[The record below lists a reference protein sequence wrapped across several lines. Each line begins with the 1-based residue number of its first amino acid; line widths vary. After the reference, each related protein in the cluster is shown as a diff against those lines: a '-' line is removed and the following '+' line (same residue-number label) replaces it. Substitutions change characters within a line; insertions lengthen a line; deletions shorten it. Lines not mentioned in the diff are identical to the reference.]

1 MKTIIEQFK
10 EEQAYNAAHQLF
22 APFDDEDMGERL
34 PGMFRTEIEEDG
46 HSCLN
51 MIFDNGEHFVY
62 DFAEQ
67 TMHHVHKIP
76 GEFFIH
82 KHLEKVIYDFIVR
95 HGLQKSCFPTF
106 FCSRNEVSVKGFIK
120 LLPYRE
126 DRIVDLPNIILPDS
140 LRHKGLGL
148 KLISEIHEACK
159 RTGYKLQL
167 SMMVESFYNRMVARG
182 ATIIDSD
189 TVEINDATCFGLISE
204 SDRRSIASCDSL
216 CT

>member
-1 MKTIIEQFK
+1 MKTSIEQFK

-106 FCSRNEVSVKGFIK
+106 FAPGMKSPSK
-120 LLPYRE
+120 
-126 DRIVDLPNIILPDS
+126 DS
-140 LRHKGLGL
+140 SNFCLTAKN
-148 KLISEIHEACK
+148 A
-159 RTGYKLQL
+159 
-167 SMMVESFYNRMVARG
+167 
-182 ATIIDSD
+182 
-189 TVEINDATCFGLISE
+189 
-204 SDRRSIASCDSL
+204 
-216 CT
+216 

>member
-22 APFDDEDMGERL
+22 APFDDEEMGERL
-34 PGMFRTEIEEDG
+34 PGMFRTEIEEDE
-46 HSCLN
+46 HTCLN

-126 DRIVDLPNIILPDS
+126 ERIVDLPNIILPDS

-204 SDRRSIASCDSL
+204 SDRRRTASCDSL

>member
-22 APFDDEDMGERL
+22 APFDDEEMGERL

-67 TMHHVHKIP
+67 TMHHDHKIP
-76 GEFFIH
+76 REFFIH

-106 FCSRNEVSVKGFIK
+106 YCSRNEVSVKGFIK

-126 DRIVDLPNIILPDS
+126 ERIVDLPNIVLPDS

-159 RTGYKLQL
+159 RTG
-167 SMMVESFYNRMVARG
+167 
-182 ATIIDSD
+182 
-189 TVEINDATCFGLISE
+189 
-204 SDRRSIASCDSL
+204 
-216 CT
+216 

>member
-46 HSCLN
+46 HTCLN

-95 HGLQKSCFPTF
+95 HGLQRAVSQHFIAPGMKSPSKDSSN
-106 FCSRNEVSVKGFIK
+106 FCLTAKN
-120 LLPYRE
+120 
-126 DRIVDLPNIILPDS
+126 
-140 LRHKGLGL
+140 
-148 KLISEIHEACK
+148 A
-159 RTGYKLQL
+159 
-167 SMMVESFYNRMVARG
+167 
-182 ATIIDSD
+182 
-189 TVEINDATCFGLISE
+189 
-204 SDRRSIASCDSL
+204 
-216 CT
+216 

>member
-1 MKTIIEQFK
+1 MTIIERFK
-10 EEQAYNAAHQLF
+10 KEQEYNQTHQLF
-22 APFDDEDMGERL
+22 APFDDEEMGERL
-34 PGMFRTEIEEDG
+34 PGMFRTEVEEDG
-46 HSCLN
+46 HECLN

-126 DRIVDLPNIILPDS
+126 ERIVDLPNIILPDS

-189 TVEINDATCFGLISE
+189 TVEINDATCFGLISV
-204 SDRRSIASCDSL
+204 SDRRSIASGGSL